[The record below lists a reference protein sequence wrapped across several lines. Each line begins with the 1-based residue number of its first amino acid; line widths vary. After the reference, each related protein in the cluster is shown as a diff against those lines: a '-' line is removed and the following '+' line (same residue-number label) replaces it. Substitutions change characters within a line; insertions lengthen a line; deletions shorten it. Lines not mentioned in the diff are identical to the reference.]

1 MPETSSDDDCEPVAV
16 PAEWG
21 FSCAVIDVGSL
32 DAGSLSCTHAP
43 TTAGVY
49 RFRLSV
55 SSLGTLGF
63 GGEGEFAI
71 RSGASNGVQ
80 TALRVGGTDVEAPFD
95 GGVVN
100 IPDAYVAGTAVT
112 FTVVPRDAFGNP
124 QDYSLA
130 PFDSFR
136 AEATIAPAEFAIGG
150 EFAAVE
156 VDPPS
161 AEDKSAGFVPAYSR
175 VVAFTPTVSGA
186 YEVDLIFSNR
196 RVDGRGGEDFRDV
209 LGGGFGVGREGRRR
223 LRRRRQPRP
232 RVSTANVQR
241 PDARRVR

>member
-1 MPETSSDDDCEPVAV
+1 MKGSPGSVDAAASSAFGSGLSGGVAGSTLAFTVTLADSDGVKVPQTDATQQPAAATRLAACRKTSSDDDCEPVAV

-55 SSLGTLGF
+55 SSLGTLGI
-63 GGEGEFAI
+63 GGEGAFAI
-71 RSGASNGVQ
+71 RSGASDGVQ

-112 FTVVPRDAFGNP
+112 FTVVPKDAWGNP
-124 QDYSLA
+124 QDYSL
-130 PFDSFR
+130 R
-136 AEATIAPAEFAIGG
+136 LRLVQGEVTNAPAG
-150 EFAAVE
+150 VC
-156 VDPPS
+156 D
-161 AEDKSAGFVPAYSR
+161 R
-175 VVAFTPTVSGA
+175 
-186 YEVDLIFSNR
+186 R
-196 RVDGRGGEDFRDV
+196 RVCRGG
-209 LGGGFGVGREGRRR
+209 G
-223 LRRRRQPRP
+223 
-232 RVSTANVQR
+232 
-241 PDARRVR
+241 

>member
-1 MPETSSDDDCEPVAV
+1 MKWSPAV
-16 PAEWG
+16 GAAAAPARLAQTLSQSRARG
-21 FSCAVIDVGSL
+21 TL
-32 DAGSLSCTHAP
+32 DMLRLTGLSGHELAL
-43 TTAGVY
+43 GQ
-49 RFRLSV
+49 LG
-55 SSLGTLGF
+55 SSLLLPLALSALTAPIVLLGI
-63 GGEGEFAI
+63 GGEGAFAI
-71 RSGASNGVQ
+71 RSGASDGVQ

-112 FTVVPRDAFGNP
+112 FTVVPKDAYGNP

-136 AEATIAPAEFAIGG
+136 AEATNAPAEFAIGG

-161 AEDKSAGFVPAYSR
+161 AKDAAAGFVPAYSR

-186 YEVDLIFSNR
+186 YEVDLIFPTAG
-196 RVDGRGGEDFRDV
+196 RV
-209 LGGGFGVGREGRRR
+209 GRRR
-223 LRRRRQPRP
+223 FP
-232 RVSTANVQR
+232 
-241 PDARRVR
+241 